1 MIEIEIP
8 KDIRTYET
16 KLIGPLTTRQL
27 FCVIGLAGSCFLT
40 YKAAVN
46 LLGEDSSLIW
56 FFPMVVAIPFAL
68 IGWVKPYGLTFEKFA
83 RSVFRSMFLAP
94 AKRVY
99 KIKNLHDEFD
109 KIIDEEEKLKEGN
122 PQKSKKGV
130 LKNGRK

>member
-8 KDIRTYET
+8 KDIRAYEA

-27 FCVIGLAGSCFLT
+27 FCIIGLGVSCFLT
-40 YKAAVN
+40 YKASVN

-56 FFPMVVAIPFAL
+56 FFPMVIAIPFAL

-83 RSVFRSMFLAP
+83 KSVFKTMFLAP
-94 AKRVY
+94 TKRIY

-109 KIIDEEEKLKEGN
+109 KIIDAEEKLKEGN
-122 PQKSKKGV
+122 SQELKKGV
-130 LKNGRK
+130 LKNDRK